1 MISYLSQAK
10 LSMRPGERISSQR
23 VCGAECVYR
32 LGNDASGVLDL
43 VKTLLVDEDVL
54 DIFYRGG
61 HGLVNRNG
69 RSDDEEG
76 VHVGLGV
83 LAKMYRR

>member
-10 LSMRPGERISSQR
+10 LGVRPGERCQLPAR
-23 VCGAECVYR
+23 LCVKCVCR

-43 VKTLLVDEDVL
+43 VEALLVDEDVL